1 MRVQARTVQPPVT
14 PAPAAPRR
22 QQPVEADV
30 KLHTTMQGDV
40 LATGQVTLTRGFMEV
55 LVKHL
60 FRKPKSFG
68 QHNVAYD
75 PQTGTYKGTVVVKI
89 KGKYP
94 ITLDA
99 QAKPTV
105 DGNQPAFQVQK
116 VGIKLWGKTIRL
128 PFFNDLAAKLI
139 AKEIYEDVGATAA
152 KGGIVRMDPTTLLQE
167 IDALPAGLRMSKNI
181 QWKTDVAA
189 NGDVRVSLDGGVAG
203 SLPANTEHSDMT
215 VTAESGT
222 VQRLLAPVLGEDFK
236 LKDVKFGTNTVAL
249 VGEVEAKPLSD
260 VANLG
265 KLLLAAIIAAKGG
278 NPSGMTATKAMIPLT
293 LNIQLNG
300 MTATLTPSLSL
311 AAKELEKTFQ
321 KAGIAYERVGDS
333 LRFDLRPLV
342 AEYGVKSIKATPE
355 GLKADAAL
363 DIPGLMKAPILRDGI
378 KALRG

>member
-1 MRVQARTVQPPVT
+1 MRVQAR
-14 PAPAAPRR
+14 PAKPLVAPAPRR

-30 KLHTTMQGDV
+30 KLRATMQGDV

-68 QHNVAYD
+68 QHNVAFD

-99 QAKPTV
+99 QAKPMV
-105 DGNQPAFQVQK
+105 DGNQPAFQLQK
-116 VGIKLWGKTIRL
+116 VGIQLWGKTFRL
-128 PFFNDLAAKLI
+128 PFFNGLAAKLI
-139 AKEIYEDVGATAA
+139 AGEIKGDVGATAA
-152 KGGIVRMDPTTLLQE
+152 KGGIVRMDPTALMQE
-167 IDALPAGLRMSKNI
+167 IDALPAGLRMSKDI
-181 QWKTDVAA
+181 QWTTQVAA
-189 NGDVRVSLDGGVAG
+189 NGDIQVKLDGGVAG
-203 SLPANTEHSDMT
+203 SLPADTEHSDLT

-222 VQRLLAPVLGEDFK
+222 VQRLLAPVLGQDFQ
-236 LKDVKFGTNTVAL
+236 LKNVQFGTNTVAL

-265 KLLLAAIIAAKGG
+265 KLLLGALLGREGVDVSRMNA
-278 NPSGMTATKAMIPLT
+278 SRVMIPLT
-293 LNIQLNG
+293 LNLQLDG

-321 KAGIAYERVGDS
+321 KANIAYERVGGS
-333 LRFDLRPLV
+333 IRFDLRPLV
-342 AEYGVKSIKATPE
+342 AKYGVKSIKATPE
-355 GLKADAAL
+355 GLEADAAL